1 MPEWDLS
8 EIQPLIESLAS
19 EDAFQRLEAIEEL
32 ERMTRMTHG
41 FRFNDPDDARARA
54 IQRWRDWMEREER
67 EKEQEGKLRAA
78 VELSG
83 GAIDLGALKDA
94 IKEIPAQKL
103 QGYLHALI
111 LKMKAAHSRCEA
123 CKVRQATVR
132 VTEIHDGATTIR
144 HLCDLCARERG
155 DVFV

>member
-1 MPEWDLS
+1 VPEPSSDGG
-8 EIQPLIESLAS
+8 
-19 EDAFQRLEAIEEL
+19 
-32 ERMTRMTHG
+32 TG
-41 FRFNDPDDARARA
+41 
-54 IQRWRDWMEREER
+54 WRGRSR
-67 EKEQEGKLRAA
+67 RR
-78 VELSG
+78 S
-83 GAIDLGALKDA
+83 
-94 IKEIPAQKL
+94 QKL

-132 VTEIHDGATTIR
+132 VTEIHNGSTTIR